1 VNHASGEIPTHTTPT
16 AQSTQRPRRTIRRFP
31 ATYGLIGFTLLIFLL
46 QTLSIQ
52 ITQYDWFILFGA
64 KVNGAIA
71 AGQVW
76 RLITPIFLHAGL
88 WHVGVN
94 MYSLY
99 ALGPAIEGFFGS
111 ARMAVIYL
119 LSGISGVIFSLAFS
133 SAPSVGASGAIF
145 GLLGAL
151 GTFLYRHRQ
160 SFGAAGRFHLRQI
173 LLVAVINLGIGLMP
187 QIDNWGHL
195 GGLLGGILLT
205 WFIGPRFKVHFTL
218 EGQPVLQDHRPWA
231 KAWRYALAALALLC
245 VLATL
250 AILNPLQQ

>member
-1 VNHASGEIPTHTTPT
+1 MNHASGENPTHANPT
-16 AQSTQRPRRTIRRFP
+16 AQSTERLQRTLRRFP

-46 QTLSIQ
+46 QTLSTQ
-52 ITQYDWFILFGA
+52 ITQYDWFILLGA

-76 RLITPIFLHAGL
+76 RLFTPIFLHAGL

-94 MYSLY
+94 MYSLH
-99 ALGPAIEGFFGS
+99 ALGPAIERFFGS
-111 ARMAVIYL
+111 TRMAVIYL
-119 LSGISGVIFSLAFS
+119 LAGFSGVIFSLAFS

-151 GTFLYRHRQ
+151 GMFLYRHRK

-195 GGLLGGILLT
+195 GGLLGGVFLT
-205 WFIGPRFKVHFTL
+205 MLVGPRFEVHITL
-218 EGQPVLQDHRPWA
+218 EGQPFLEDHRPWSQ
-231 KAWRYALAALALLC
+231 AWRYSLLALLLLC
-245 VLATL
+245 VMAFL
-250 AILNPLQQ
+250 AILNPLYQ